1 MIAEA
6 QLATPGLLT
15 IQIGGAAIAL
25 HSDNLAFCAML
36 QSRYAGFVASSV
48 HPELEFNVELSDSD
62 SLVSADDDV
71 HVTRAADTWE
81 LCRGDFHAT
90 WNTKSARGRVRQS
103 NNPYAIDSVLRIV
116 HSILLASRGGFLL
129 HAASAIR
136 GGHAFVFAGVSGAGK
151 TTISRLAPSD
161 ATLLTDEISY
171 VRYQDGRFEA
181 CGTPFAGELARVG
194 ENSSA
199 PVKALFFLE
208 QSPENRIEPVNPAD
222 AVRLLLRNVLFFA
235 EDAELVRLLFV
246 SACKFAQEVPVRRL
260 CFVPDQRVWEMIG

>member
-15 IQIGGAAIAL
+15 IQIGGAAIGL
-25 HSDNLAFCAML
+25 HSDNPAFRALL

-48 HPELEFNVELSDSD
+48 RPDLEFDVELSDAD

-71 HVTRAADTWE
+71 RVTRAGDTWE
-81 LCRGDFHAT
+81 LRRSDFYAT
-90 WNTKSARGRVRQS
+90 WNIQSARGRVKQS

-136 GGHAFVFAGVSGAGK
+136 GGHAFLFAGASGAGK
-151 TTISRLAPSD
+151 TTISRLAPSG

-171 VRYQDGRFEA
+171 VRYDGGRFEA

-194 ENSSA
+194 ENLSA
-199 PVKALFFLE
+199 PVKTLFFL
-208 QSPENRIEPVNPAD
+208 QQAPENRIEAVNPTD

-235 EDAELVRLLFV
+235 EDAELVRLLFAT
-246 SACKFAQEVPVRRL
+246 ACKFAQEVPMRRL

>member
-1 MIAEA
+1 MIADA
-6 QLATPGLLT
+6 QLSAPGLLT

-25 HSDNLAFCAML
+25 HSDNPAFRALL
-36 QSRYAGFVASSV
+36 QSRYAGFVASSIC
-48 HPELEFNVELSDSD
+48 PDLEFDVELFDAD

-71 HVTRAADTWE
+71 HVTRENDTWD
-81 LCRGDFHAT
+81 LRRGDFHAT
-90 WNTKSARGRVRQS
+90 WNTQSARGHVRQS

-136 GGHAFVFAGVSGAGK
+136 GNHAFLFAGVSGAGK
-151 TTISRLAPSD
+151 TTISRLAPHD

-171 VRYQDGRFEA
+171 VRYNDGRFEA

-194 ENSSA
+194 ENLSA
-199 PVKALFFLE
+199 PLKTLFFL
-208 QSPENRIEPVNPAD
+208 QQAPENRIEPVNPAD

-235 EDAELVRLLFV
+235 EDAELVRLLFAT
-246 SACKFAQEVPVRRL
+246 ACKFAQEVPVRRL